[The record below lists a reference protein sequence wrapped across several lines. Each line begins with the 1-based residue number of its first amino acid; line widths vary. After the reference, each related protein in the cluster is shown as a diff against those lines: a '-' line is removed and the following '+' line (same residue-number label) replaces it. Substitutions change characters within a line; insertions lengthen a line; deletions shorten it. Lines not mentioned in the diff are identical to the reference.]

1 MDYLLAMKLFVRS
14 VELGNFSKAAASF
27 NLKASSVS
35 RHMSRLEEDLGATLL
50 RRSTRQML
58 LTDAGA
64 AFYDRAINILHEIE
78 EARGTTRA
86 FAAAPNGN
94 LKIWALSEFGK
105 RHLCGLLPKFMAKT
119 PGVSIDLTLGD
130 SEQQTASVQFDLS
143 IQLGTPNDSRLY
155 AQKLARNQY
164 VVCCAP
170 SYLERAQE
178 PSFPSAL
185 REHNCLIHSKHE
197 TWQFGSA
204 KSTVETLVEVD
215 GNFRSN
221 ELEPLLSAAL
231 AGIGFA
237 RLPLWLVGLH
247 LRDGLLVTVLNRY
260 EVISSDN
267 AIFAIYP
274 EHKILSPKSRLF
286 VEFLRGEFGS
296 PPLWENY
303 M

>member
-1 MDYLLAMKLFVRS
+1 MDYLLAMKFFVRS
-14 VELGNFSKAAASF
+14 VELGSFSNAAASF

-35 RHMSRLEEDLGATLL
+35 RHVSRLEEDLGATLL

-78 EARGTTRA
+78 EARATTRA
-86 FAAAPNGN
+86 SATEPIGN
-94 LKIWALSEFGK
+94 LKIWAPSEFGK

-119 PGVSIDLTLGD
+119 PGLSIDLTLGD
-130 SEQQTASVQFDLS
+130 AERRTASVQFDLS
-143 IQLGTPNDSRLY
+143 IQLGAPNDSQLY
-155 AQKLARNQY
+155 AQKFARNQY

-178 PSFPSAL
+178 PSSPSAL
-185 REHNCLIHSKHE
+185 LEHNCLIHSTYK
-197 TWQFGSA
+197 TWKFGST
-204 KSTVETLVEVD
+204 KSTVEVSVEVS

-221 ELEPLLSAAL
+221 ELEPFLSATL

-237 RLPLWLVGLH
+237 RLPLWLVGPH

-267 AIFAIYP
+267 AIFALYP
-274 EHKILSPKSRLF
+274 ERKILSPKIRVF
-286 VEFLRGEFGS
+286 VEFLLAEFGS
-296 PPLWENY
+296 PPHWEHY